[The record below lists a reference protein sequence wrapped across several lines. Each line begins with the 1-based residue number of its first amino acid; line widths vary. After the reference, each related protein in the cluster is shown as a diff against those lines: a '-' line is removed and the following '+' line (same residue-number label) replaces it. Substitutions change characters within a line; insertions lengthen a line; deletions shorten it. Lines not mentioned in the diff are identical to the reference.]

1 MRFLGSTGFVYSLGM
16 DVCAINTV
24 NFLAHARTMLESYRK
39 HNPDG
44 RMFLLL
50 LDDPECKVD
59 TSSDSFTVVR
69 PEELGVERLGGL
81 NMLYNAYEFSMSLRP
96 HFLRY
101 VQEKHGSKKI
111 AFLDS
116 DLYIT
121 GSLSAAEKL
130 LDTHSIVLT
139 PSFLKPIPDDGYFP
153 SDRDFLTAGIFNG
166 GFFACRTCDETSDV
180 LSWMA
185 ERLEKY
191 SFVRPEECMFG
202 DQAWLDMIPA
212 IAPSATV
219 LRDSGYNVSHW
230 NLHERMISEKNGIR
244 MAGNEPLIFYHF
256 SGFDPDARGV
266 ISRHQNRFTLKEHP
280 VLEKLF
286 EEYRT
291 QLLAHDYENIRPL
304 PYGFGHF
311 KNGVMI
317 SPTIRRIFESVGGI
331 SRYPEPFD
339 VGPSS
344 FFEWLTSPVT
354 HLGKKMNLHNVHIA
368 LWRLSIEAQS
378 KFRRPTTSDLGNF
391 CHWICRER
399 AKELELDPV
408 FTKDIERHVPVVVT
422 KQLPTWKLL
431 LRRRH
436 TFAPYQWLCHAVKAV
451 IGQQLYNDLKPRR
464 DPMYALKLKVGFRP
478 GGGGV
483 SSGLNIVSSATGQ
496 TGIAEGMRGLVGAIS
511 ETTVPFSHIDS
522 QATPGR
528 QQQEHNRTLDFPY
541 DTTII
546 GGGLREIEATL
557 FSVNIPISA
566 RNSLIA
572 YAPWELPRL
581 PAHEAE
587 FLENNFDEVWTSSS
601 FSTEAI
607 GRSVK
612 IPVITMPLPID
623 VTSVSGKKRR
633 DFGLP
638 ENTFMFLFAFDMHSR
653 IERKNPEG
661 LITSFVQTFGS
672 RSDVILVISIKNSA
686 DFPAEYK
693 ALVSL
698 TKQHANILLHTD
710 YLSRSDMLALLKCA
724 DCFVSLHRSEGFG
737 LLLAESMALS
747 VPVIATDYGGSTD
760 FINETTGYPV
770 AYEKTVLQKN
780 AGPYATGEV
789 WAEPNIVSAGMLMTY
804 VLEHRGEA
812 LTKAAKA
819 SALMKAE
826 YSKDVIGQRIKERLQ
841 IIQGDAD

>member
-101 VQEKHGSKKI
+101 VQEKYGSEKI

-130 LDTHSIVLT
+130 LDIHSIVLT
-139 PSFLKPIPDDGYFP
+139 PSFLEPIPDDGYFP

-166 GFFACRTCDETSDV
+166 GFFACRTCEETSDV

-212 IAPSATV
+212 IAPTATV

-244 MAGNEPLIFYHF
+244 MAGNNPLIFYHF
-256 SGFDPDARGV
+256 SGFDPEAYGV
-266 ISRHQNRFTLKEHP
+266 ISRHQNRFTLKDHP
-280 VLEKLF
+280 ALEKLF
-286 EEYRT
+286 EEYREK
-291 QLLAHDYENIRPL
+291 LLAHKYVDIRPL

-311 KNGVMI
+311 KNGVTI

-331 SRYPEPFD
+331 ARYENPFD
-339 VGPSS
+339 VGPGS

-354 HLGKKMNLHNVHIA
+354 HLGKRMNLHNVHIA

-391 CHWICRER
+391 CHWMCRER

-408 FTKDIERHVPVVVT
+408 FTKDIERHVPAVIT
-422 KQLPTWKLL
+422 MQLPTWKLL

-436 TFAPYQWLCHAVKAV
+436 TFAPYQWLCHAVKAI

-483 SSGLNIVSSATGQ
+483 SNGLNIVSSATGH
-496 TGIAEGMRGLVGAIS
+496 TGIAEGMRGLVES
-511 ETTVPFSHIDS
+511 VRETTVPFVHIDS
-522 QATPGR
+522 LATPGR

-541 DTTII
+541 DTTVI
-546 GGGLREIEATL
+546 GGGFLELETAL
-557 FSVNIPISA
+557 QSVNIPISA
-566 RNSLIA
+566 KKYLIGFV
-572 YAPWELPRL
+572 PWELSRL
-581 PAHEAE
+581 PENEAY
-587 FLENNFDEVWTSSS
+587 FLQGNFDEVWTPST
-601 FSTEAI
+601 FSAKAI
-607 GRSVK
+607 SDSVK
-612 IPVITMPLPID
+612 VPVVTMPHAID
-623 VTSVSGKKRR
+623 VSSVSQKSRR

-638 ENTFMFLFAFDMHSR
+638 ENAFVFLFAFDMHSR

-661 LITSFVQTFGS
+661 LITSFIQSFGS
-672 RSDVILVISIKNSA
+672 QKDVLLVISIKNSA
-686 DFPAEYK
+686 DFPSEFK
-693 ALVSL
+693 ALSL
-698 TKQHANILLHTD
+698 MTKSHPNIRLHTD
-710 YLSRSDMLALLKCA
+710 YLPRPDMLALLKCA

-737 LLLAESMALS
+737 LLIAESMALG
-747 VPVIATDYGGSTD
+747 VPVIATDYGGSAD
-760 FINETTGYPV
+760 FLNQWTGYPV
-770 AYEKTVLQKN
+770 PYDLTTLRKN
-780 AGPYATGEV
+780 AGSYQAGSV
-789 WAEPNIVSAGMLMTY
+789 WAEPNVTAAAKLMKH
-804 VLEHRGEA
+804 VQEQKEEA
-812 LTKAAKA
+812 LEKAKRA
-819 SALMKAE
+819 SALMKTD
-826 YSKDVIGQRIKERLQ
+826 YSKMSIGKRIEERLH
-841 IIQGDAD
+841 ILANT